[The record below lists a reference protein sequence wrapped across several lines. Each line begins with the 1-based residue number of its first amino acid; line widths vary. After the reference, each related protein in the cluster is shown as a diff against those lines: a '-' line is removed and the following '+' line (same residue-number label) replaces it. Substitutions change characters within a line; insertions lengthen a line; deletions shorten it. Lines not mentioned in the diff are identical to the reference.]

1 MISNQTVINAAI
13 AANIARTA
21 IRNTKASRISH
32 SKTNNF
38 RYKSIVENRYNRIKQ
53 NTLSKHLKSSQNMA
67 KFVSISVYLGETN
80 NGEKKYGNIMIN
92 PNYIEQ
98 FYIKEYEEKYVTEY
112 ESDYGYTT
120 LEELKENQYI
130 MKYLD
135 KEYEITKE
143 SYGKLSKLLVED
155 LSIA

>member
-13 AANIARTA
+13 ATNIASTA
-21 IRNTKASRISH
+21 IRNTKASRISYR
-32 SKTNNF
+32 KTNNF
-38 RYKSIVENRYNRIKQ
+38 HYNSIIENRYNQIKQ
-53 NTLSKHLKSSQNMA
+53 NTLSKHLKSRQNMT
-67 KFVSISVYLGETN
+67 KFIAISVYLGETN
-80 NGEKKYGNIMIN
+80 NGEKKYGNILIN

-135 KEYEITKE
+135 KDYEITKE
-143 SYGKLSKLLVED
+143 SYDKLCEL
-155 LSIA
+155 IQP

>member
-143 SYGKLSKLLVED
+143 SYDKLCKVLAED
-155 LSIA
+155 ENIA

>member
-1 MISNQTVINAAI
+1 MISNQTVINTAI
-13 AANIARTA
+13 ATNIASKA
-21 IRNTKASRISH
+21 IRNTKASRISYR
-32 SKTNNF
+32 KTNNF
-38 RYKSIVENRYNRIKQ
+38 HYNSIIENRYNQIKQ
-53 NTLSKHLKSSQNMA
+53 NTLSKHLKSRQNMT
-67 KFVSISVYLGETN
+67 KFIAISVYLGETN

-98 FYIKEYEEKYVTEY
+98 FYIKEYEEKYVIEY

-143 SYGKLSKLLVED
+143 SYDKLCEL
-155 LSIA
+155 IQP

>member
-1 MISNQTVINAAI
+1 MISNQTVINTAI
-13 AANIARTA
+13 ATNIAARA
-21 IRNTKASRISH
+21 IHNTKASSISH
-32 SKTNNF
+32 RKTNNF
-38 RYKSIVENRYNRIKQ
+38 RHKSIIKNRYNRIKH
-53 NTLSKHLKSSQNMA
+53 NILRKHLKLNQKMP
-67 KFVSISVYLGETN
+67 KFIAINIYLGETN